1 MPITNRSDEAYI
13 QLYKLI
19 SSIYFIIIFFFTIF
33 HFFTLAKLIAIIVES
48 LLQKA
53 RRQGFGPG
61 LLQRL
66 KSLSLEK
73 RKEMKE
79 GVGNGKAKATATR
92 ACAGVA
98 VEYL

>member
-19 SSIYFIIIFFFTIF
+19 SSIYYYFFFFTIF

-79 GVGNGKAKATATR
+79 GVGNGKAKATR

>member
-19 SSIYFIIIFFFTIF
+19 SSIYFIIIFFFFTIF

-79 GVGNGKAKATATR
+79 GVGNGKAKATR